1 MQKAKKVKKAE
12 VVKEVAKTTET
23 FGVHNVV
30 RVRTE
35 GGRHWEKKLAGNIEV
50 DLSGLNEK
58 DQQKVREALEKTLG
72 DI

>member
-1 MQKAKKVKKAE
+1 MQKAKKVKKAA
-12 VVKEVAKTTET
+12 VVVAKTTET

>member
-1 MQKAKKVKKAE
+1 MQKAKKAKKA
-12 VVKEVAKTTET
+12 VVVVAKTTET
-23 FGVHNVV
+23 FGVYNVV

-35 GGRHWEKKLAGNIEV
+35 GGRHWEKKLAGNVEV

-58 DQQKVREALEKTLG
+58 DQQAVREALEKTLG

>member
-1 MQKAKKVKKAE
+1 MQKVKKAKKAA
-12 VVKEVAKTTET
+12 VVVAKTTET
-23 FGVHNVV
+23 FGVYNVV

-50 DLSGLNEK
+50 DLSGLDEK
-58 DQQKVREALEKTLG
+58 NQQAAREALEKTLG

>member
-1 MQKAKKVKKAE
+1 MQKAKKAKKA
-12 VVKEVAKTTET
+12 VVKEAAKTTET
-23 FGVHNVV
+23 FGVYNVV

-35 GGRHWEKKLAGNIEV
+35 GGRHWEKKLAGNVEV

-58 DQQKVREALEKTLG
+58 VKQAVREALEKTLG

>member
-1 MQKAKKVKKAE
+1 MQKAKKAKKA
-12 VVKEVAKTTET
+12 VVVAAKTTET
-23 FGVHNVV
+23 FGVYNVV

-50 DLSGLNEK
+50 DLSSLNEE
-58 DQQKVREALEKTLG
+58 DQQKVRQALEKTMG

>member
-1 MQKAKKVKKAE
+1 MQKAKKAKKAT
-12 VVKEVAKTTET
+12 VVAAKTTET
-23 FGVHNVV
+23 FGVYNVV

-35 GGRHWEKKLAGNIEV
+35 GGRHWEKKLAGNVEV

-58 DQQKVREALEKTLG
+58 DQQAVREALEKTLG

>member
-1 MQKAKKVKKAE
+1 MQKVKKA
-12 VVKEVAKTTET
+12 KKAAGRVAKTTET
-23 FGVHNVV
+23 FGVYNVV

-35 GGRHWEKKLAGNIEV
+35 GGRHWEKKLAGNVEV

-58 DQQKVREALEKTLG
+58 DQQAVREALEKTLG